1 MFDTTTPH
9 SAPDV
14 VYSPSVPAT
23 SPRPA
28 RLDRAIDRPTEIDRP
43 ITLVRDADLTEETRT
58 LPALTPKP
66 RSQYLL
72 RALNI
77 AIAGIALLILAPV
90 MLLVAIAIKLSS
102 PGPVIYAQTRVGQ
115 DRRRRSSQRSSF
127 DRRACDLGGRVFR
140 IYKFRTMRIDAER
153 RGVQWATKNDP
164 RVTPLGGFL
173 RKCRLDELPQLFNVL
188 VNDMNIVGPR
198 PERPSIV
205 RKLAGSIEEYPLR
218 HWAKPGITGLAQI
231 NLSYDTCL
239 DDVRAKVRY
248 DLAYIERQSMA
259 EDLRIMLCTMPAML
273 FRKGGW

>member
-1 MFDTTTPH
+1 MFEASTSSP
-9 SAPDV
+9 APDAV
-14 VYSPSVPAT
+14 ASGIAA
-23 SPRPA
+23 PA
-28 RLDRAIDRPTEIDRP
+28 RSRRIDRARSATLGTDRQIA
-43 ITLVRDADLTEETRT
+43 LVINDERAPGSRAV
-58 LPALTPKP
+58 PPLTPKP
-66 RSQYLL
+66 RSDPVM
-72 RALNI
+72 RALNVV
-77 AIAGIALLILAPV
+77 IAGTALLLLAPV
-90 MLLVAIAIKLSS
+90 MLLVALAVRISS

-115 DRRRRSSQRSSF
+115 DRRRRAAQPSLF

-164 RVTPLGGFL
+164 RVTLLGRIL
-173 RKCRLDELPQLFNVL
+173 RQCRLDEIPQLFNVL
-188 VNDMNIVGPR
+188 VCDMNIVGPR

-205 RKLAGSIEEYPLR
+205 RRLAESIEEYPLR

-248 DLAYIERQSMA
+248 DLEYIRRQSVT

>member
-1 MFDTTTPH
+1 MFEATTPS
-9 SAPDV
+9 SASDAFASGGTA
-14 VYSPSVPAT
+14 YS
-23 SPRPA
+23 RKK
-28 RLDRAIDRPTEIDRP
+28 RYDRAPGPTSGTERQIAIVIDDDR
-43 ITLVRDADLTEETRT
+43 TRTRT
-58 LPALTPKP
+58 LPALTPRP
-66 RSQYLL
+66 RSDQAV

-77 AIAGIALLILAPV
+77 IIAGTALLILAPV
-90 MLLVAIAIKLSS
+90 MLLVALAIKISS

-115 DRRRRSSQRSSF
+115 DRRRRAGQPSLF

-164 RVTPLGGFL
+164 RVTLLGRIL
-173 RKCRLDELPQLFNVL
+173 RQCRLDEIPQLFNVL
-188 VNDMNIVGPR
+188 VGDMNIVGPR

-205 RKLAGSIEEYPLR
+205 RRLAESIEEYPLR

-248 DLAYIERQSMA
+248 DLEYIRRQSVR

>member
-1 MFDTTTPH
+1 MFDATTPARAVDP
-9 SAPDV
+9 SSSPDTG
-14 VYSPSVPAT
+14 YK
-23 SPRPA
+23 RPG
-28 RLDRAIDRPTEIDRP
+28 RGDRATGVSTDSSRP
-43 ITLVRDADLTEETRT
+43 ITLVLDADRQPHSRT

-66 RSQYLL
+66 RSDHVV

-77 AIAGIALLILAPV
+77 VIAGTALLVLSPV
-90 MLLVAIAIKLSS
+90 MLLVAIAIRLSS

-115 DRRRRSSQRSSF
+115 DRRRRSRQTSMF

-140 IYKFRTMRIDAER
+140 IYKFRTMRLDAER

-164 RVTPLGGFL
+164 RVTLLGRFL
-173 RKCRLDELPQLFNVL
+173 RQCRLDELPQLINVITG
-188 VNDMNIVGPR
+188 DMNIVGPR

-205 RKLAGSIEEYPLR
+205 RRLAESIEEYPLR

-248 DLAYIERQSMA
+248 DLEYIRRQSVG

-273 FRKGGW
+273 FRRGGW